1 MEQKGEETIARHR
14 SEGIR
19 WPNSRVTRDVYIE
32 TLLNPGRRVRRPHPA
47 PLRSEDSSNPSHPLM
62 PLTNERDRKVG
73 DSDPT
78 TFIPCVHLGVC
89 ARFFSL
95 RCKYRKTVRGRER
108 KPSSF
113 SSPLFDICRVLLH
126 QIFFFSFFFAKPLL
140 ASKYNST
147 IQCSLNTLE
156 KGRRDCF

>member
-1 MEQKGEETIARHR
+1 MYLCGAKRGGDDRSSPFGRNQVAEFASNKGCLHR
-14 SEGIR
+14 
-19 WPNSRVTRDVYIE
+19 NAFKSRSTS
-32 TLLNPGRRVRRPHPA
+32 PPA
-47 PLRSEDSSNPSHPLM
+47 PSSPPPRSEDSSNPSHPLM

-140 ASKYNST
+140 E
-147 IQCSLNTLE
+147 I
-156 KGRRDCF
+156 

>member
-1 MEQKGEETIARHR
+1 MAEFASNKGCLHR
-14 SEGIR
+14 
-19 WPNSRVTRDVYIE
+19 NAFKSRSTS
-32 TLLNPGRRVRRPHPA
+32 PPA
-47 PLRSEDSSNPSHPLM
+47 PSSPPPRSEDSSNPSHPLM

-140 ASKYNST
+140 E
-147 IQCSLNTLE
+147 I
-156 KGRRDCF
+156 

>member
-1 MEQKGEETIARHR
+1 MAEFASNKGCLHR
-14 SEGIR
+14 
-19 WPNSRVTRDVYIE
+19 NAFKSRSTS
-32 TLLNPGRRVRRPHPA
+32 PPA
-47 PLRSEDSSNPSHPLM
+47 PSSPPPRSEDSSNPSHPLM

-126 QIFFFSFFFAKPLL
+126 QIFFFSFFFFAKPLL
-140 ASKYNST
+140 E
-147 IQCSLNTLE
+147 I
-156 KGRRDCF
+156 